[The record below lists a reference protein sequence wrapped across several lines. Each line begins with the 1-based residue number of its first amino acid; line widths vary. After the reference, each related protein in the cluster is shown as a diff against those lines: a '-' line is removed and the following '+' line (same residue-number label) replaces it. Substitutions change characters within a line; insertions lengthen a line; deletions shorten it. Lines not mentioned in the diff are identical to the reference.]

1 MQNIKSIPYLGK
13 QNNIIREYIIESKEL
28 EVIETDIYSFISNVD
43 LASTL
48 VVVDNKWLTW
58 LDDIV
63 FNYRD
68 KKCYIHYWKYDII
81 PLDENL
87 VKRDIYQYLIEINNT
102 FYLRYNYEYC
112 TLNINLDTELSLYNL
127 KLDKRYKAKFADW
140 VNETEF
146 NLDKLYQLYVKSC
159 FYDDKL
165 LQSREQGRYYIDKF
179 SKKLSNRELR
189 LRSELGVPT
198 FKNKKHLDTDRD
210 YRDVRNYRIEE
221 LQAKYGIV
229 ETIDCYKHRR
239 IYFDSYLYCIM
250 RANILSNNKEFNK
263 EFNKLNKPDKI
274 LKYGDSIKLI
284 FKAYWKNDVSVI
296 KYQTWMKNERI
307 DM

>member
-13 QNNIIREYIIESKEL
+13 QNNIIREYILESKEL

-87 VKRDIYQYLIEINNT
+87 VKRDIYQYLIEMNNT

-127 KLDKRYKAKFADW
+127 KLDKRYKVKLNSW
-140 VNETEF
+140 INETEF
-146 NLDKLYQLYVKSC
+146 NIDKLYQLYVKSC

-165 LQSREQGRYYIDKF
+165 LKTREYGRYYIDKF
-179 SKKLSNRELR
+179 SKKLSNRELISLILFLSFVYSVCR
-189 LRSELGVPT
+189 L
-198 FKNKKHLDTDRD
+198 
-210 YRDVRNYRIEE
+210 
-221 LQAKYGIV
+221 
-229 ETIDCYKHRR
+229 
-239 IYFDSYLYCIM
+239 
-250 RANILSNNKEFNK
+250 
-263 EFNKLNKPDKI
+263 
-274 LKYGDSIKLI
+274 
-284 FKAYWKNDVSVI
+284 
-296 KYQTWMKNERI
+296 
-307 DM
+307 